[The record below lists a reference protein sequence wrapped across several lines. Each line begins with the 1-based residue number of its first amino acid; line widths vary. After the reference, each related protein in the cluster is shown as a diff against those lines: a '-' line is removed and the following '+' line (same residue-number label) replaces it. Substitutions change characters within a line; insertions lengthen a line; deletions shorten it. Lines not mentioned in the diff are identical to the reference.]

1 MRAHTL
7 DTDSLSHSLYL
18 LATAKSFS
26 SHTKIIITEVLEVEV
41 VDVEVAAVAVGGG
54 VLVVEVVAVEAAGA
68 FLYRIPF
75 LLTLF

>member
-1 MRAHTL
+1 M
-7 DTDSLSHSLYL
+7 
-18 LATAKSFS
+18 
-26 SHTKIIITEVLEVEV
+26 LEVEV